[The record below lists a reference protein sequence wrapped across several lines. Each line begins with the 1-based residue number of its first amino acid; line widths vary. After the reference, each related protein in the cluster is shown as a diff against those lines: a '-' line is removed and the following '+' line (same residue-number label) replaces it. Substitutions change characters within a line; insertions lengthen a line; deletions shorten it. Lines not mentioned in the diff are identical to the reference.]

1 MTSKGDRLS
10 LPFML
15 SQTNSRQQTDG
26 GDVSEITSPF
36 EEENRQSYGS
46 SLFSRLSRGQRTSPK
61 QDRSQSSQSSPEDR
75 QFDYLSTINSAE
87 ESIHREES
95 KSNSSVPDKQP
106 QRVQGTGADYSL
118 SNSRANDESYSMM
131 FSSNENDKSISWE
144 ISPMKEHKTTSRGS
158 ISTGIQSNDRFNTTR
173 PQLEVTMITS
183 STDTSSRVANENEW
197 RQVDDVEGRTY
208 YYNRK
213 TRVSKWHLP
222 PGAVVVKRKVSS
234 RSYDSQLLRS
244 PKQPMSRQLNHS
256 QQNDKSAIANHSPAK
271 VKISKSQQSV
281 ATYDDHDEHKEGDC
295 DSYSSDG
302 NYSSVAAEE
311 ESLEISTNRLQIHD
325 IKSPQDPSPALYC
338 VYCGVKCDT
347 ATVLGHHLTSCK
359 AFEHMQV
366 HGQSTQMEIES
377 LLFKAWSQIGNST
390 GVSSIMPTIQPI
402 VDHLSNQ
409 EEVRYSSPKRS
420 QIGNSTAVSHSFIP
434 TTIQPSVDHSF
445 NQEEVR
451 YSSPKKFEA
460 SYDNETFIGND
471 GTSSYEQTYVAAT
484 PPKTPTSTRKARR
497 EVENVYCVEKK
508 SCPFCQLEFNKG
520 NELSSHLLK
529 CKARKSARKQRR
541 KKKESP
547 PVSPYEPRSLRKP
560 VTPGRRMP
568 VSFESGL
575 CIYL

>member
-1 MTSKGDRLS
+1 
-10 LPFML
+10 
-15 SQTNSRQQTDG
+15 
-26 GDVSEITSPF
+26 
-36 EEENRQSYGS
+36 
-46 SLFSRLSRGQRTSPK
+46 
-61 QDRSQSSQSSPEDR
+61 
-75 QFDYLSTINSAE
+75 
-87 ESIHREES
+87 
-95 KSNSSVPDKQP
+95 
-106 QRVQGTGADYSL
+106 VQGIGADYSL
-118 SNSRANDESYSMM
+118 SNSRD
-131 FSSNENDKSISWE
+131 NDKSISWD
-144 ISPMKEHKTTSRGS
+144 INPMKEHKTISRGS
-158 ISTGIQSNDRFNTTR
+158 ISTGNHSSARFNTTR
-173 PQLEVTMITS
+173 PQLEVTMVTA
-183 STDTSSRVANENEW
+183 STDTSSRVANDNEW
-197 RQVDDVEGRTY
+197 RQVEDTEGRTY

-222 PGAVVVKRKVSS
+222 PGAVVVKKKISNK
-234 RSYDSQLLRS
+234 SYDSQLLRT

-256 QQNDKSAIANHSPAK
+256 QENDSAVTNHSPAK
-271 VKISKSQQSV
+271 VEISKSQQSV

-302 NYSSVAAEE
+302 GYSSVAEE
-311 ESLEISTNRLQIHD
+311 ESLEGRTNRLQIQD

-347 ATVLGHHLTSCK
+347 TTVLGHHLTACK
-359 AFEHMQV
+359 AFEHLQV

-390 GVSSIMPTIQPI
+390 
-402 VDHLSNQ
+402 
-409 EEVRYSSPKRS
+409 
-420 QIGNSTAVSHSFIP
+420 AVPSFVP
-434 TTIQPSVDHSF
+434 TIQPSVNNSF
-445 NQEEVR
+445 SQEEVR

-460 SYDNETFIGND
+460 SYNETFSGGND
-471 GTSSYEQTYVAAT
+471 VTLSYEQAYAAAT
-484 PPKTPTSTRKARR
+484 PPKTPTPTRKARK
-497 EVENVYCVEKK
+497 EIENVYCIEKK

-575 CIYL
+575 CI

>member
-26 GDVSEITSPF
+26 GDLVSEITSPF
-36 EEENRQSYGS
+36 EEQSYGS
-46 SLFSRLSRGQRTSPK
+46 SLFSRLSRGQRTSH
-61 QDRSQSSQSSPEDR
+61 QDRSQSSPSSPEGGHL
-75 QFDYLSTINSAE
+75 DYLSTINSTE

-95 KSNSSVPDKQP
+95 KSNSSVSDKQP
-106 QRVQGTGADYSL
+106 QRVQGTGTDYSL
-118 SNSRANDESYSMM
+118 SNSRANDDESYSMM
-131 FSSNENDKSISWE
+131 FSSNDQNDKSISWD
-144 ISPMKEHKTTSRGS
+144 ISPMKEHKTTSRCS
-158 ISTGIQSNDRFNTTR
+158 ISTGIQSSARNTTR
-173 PQLEVTMITS
+173 PQLEVTMVTA
-183 STDTSSRVANENEW
+183 STDTSSRVANDNEW
-197 RQVDDVEGRTY
+197 RQVEDTEGRTY

-222 PGAVVVKRKVSS
+222 PGAVVVKKKVSNK
-234 RSYDSQLLRS
+234 SYDSQLLKT

-256 QQNDKSAIANHSPAK
+256 RQNDESAIANHSPAK

-281 ATYDDHDEHKEGDC
+281 ATYDDYNEHKEGDC

-302 NYSSVAAEE
+302 GYSSVAED
-311 ESLEISTNRLQIHD
+311 ESLENITNRLQIPD
-325 IKSPQDPSPALYC
+325 IKSPQDASPSCDALYC

-347 ATVLGHHLTSCK
+347 TTVLAHHLTTCK
-359 AFEHMQV
+359 AFEQLQL

-390 GVSSIMPTIQPI
+390 GVPSIMPTIQPT
-402 VDHLSNQ
+402 V
-409 EEVRYSSPKRS
+409 K
-420 QIGNSTAVSHSFIP
+420 
-434 TTIQPSVDHSF
+434 HSF

-451 YSSPKKFEA
+451 YSSPQKFEA
-460 SYDNETFIGND
+460 LSYNETFSGGND
-471 GTSSYEQTYVAAT
+471 VTSSYEQTYVAAA

-497 EVENVYCVEKK
+497 EVENVYCIEKK

-568 VSFESGL
+568 VSLISFESGL
-575 CIYL
+575 CI

>member
-1 MTSKGDRLS
+1 MSFFKYLVN
-10 LPFML
+10 L
-15 SQTNSRQQTDG
+15 
-26 GDVSEITSPF
+26 
-36 EEENRQSYGS
+36 Y
-46 SLFSRLSRGQRTSPK
+46 
-61 QDRSQSSQSSPEDR
+61 
-75 QFDYLSTINSAE
+75 FDYLSTINSTN

-95 KSNSSVPDKQP
+95 KSNSSVSGQQP
-106 QRVQGTGADYSL
+106 ERVQGTGADYSL
-118 SNSRANDESYSMM
+118 SNSISNNESYSMM
-131 FSSNENDKSISWE
+131 FNSNDNDKSISWH
-144 ISPMKEHKTTSRGS
+144 ISPLKEHKTTSRSS
-158 ISTGIQSNDRFNTTR
+158 ISTGIQSNAR
-173 PQLEVTMITS
+173 PQLEVTMITT
-183 STDTSSRVANENEW
+183 STDTSSRVANDNEW
-197 RQVDDVEGRTY
+197 RQVEDTGGRTY

-234 RSYDSQLLRS
+234 RSYDSQLLRT

-256 QQNDKSAIANHSPAK
+256 RQNDESAIANHSPAK
-271 VKISKSQQSV
+271 VKISRSQHSV
-281 ATYDDHDEHKEGDC
+281 ATYDDYNENKEGDC

-302 NYSSVAAEE
+302 GYSSVAED
-311 ESLEISTNRLQIHD
+311 ESLENRTNRLQIPD

-347 ATVLGHHLTSCK
+347 TTVLGHHLTTCK
-359 AFEHMQV
+359 AFEHLQI

-390 GVSSIMPTIQPI
+390 
-402 VDHLSNQ
+402 
-409 EEVRYSSPKRS
+409 
-420 QIGNSTAVSHSFIP
+420 AVSHFFMP
-434 TTIQPSVDHSF
+434 TTIQPTVNHSF

-460 SYDNETFIGND
+460 SYDETFSGYD
-471 GTSSYEQTYVAAT
+471 VTSSYEQSYVAAT
-484 PPKTPTSTRKARR
+484 PPKTPTSTRRTRR
-497 EVENVYCVEKK
+497 EVENVYCIEQK

-547 PVSPYEPRSLRKP
+547 PVSPYEPRSVRKP

-568 VSFESGL
+568 VSIISFSFGL
-575 CIYL
+575 CI

>member
-26 GDVSEITSPF
+26 GDISEITSPF
-36 EEENRQSYGS
+36 EDRQSYGS

-61 QDRSQSSQSSPEDR
+61 QDRSQSSPSSPR
-75 QFDYLSTINSAE
+75 L
-87 ESIHREES
+87 HREET
-95 KSNSSVPDKQP
+95 KNNSSVSGQQP

-118 SNSRANDESYSMM
+118 SNSRAKDDESYSMM
-131 FSSNENDKSISWE
+131 FNGNDNDKSISWQ
-144 ISPMKEHKTTSRGS
+144 ISPLKEHKTTSRSS
-158 ISTGIQSNDRFNTTR
+158 ISTGIQSNAR
-173 PQLEVTMITS
+173 PQLEVTMVTA
-183 STDTSSRVANENEW
+183 STASSRVANDNEW
-197 RQVDDVEGRTY
+197 RQVEDNEGRTY

-213 TRVSKWHLP
+213 TRVSKWYLP
-222 PGAVVVKRKVSS
+222 PGAVVVKKKVSS
-234 RSYDSQLLRS
+234 KSYDSQLLQTS
-244 PKQPMSRQLNHS
+244 KQPVSRQLNQS
-256 QQNDKSAIANHSPAK
+256 QENESDAANHSPAK
-271 VKISKSQQSV
+271 VEINTSQQSV
-281 ATYDDHDEHKEGDC
+281 ATYDDYNEHKEGDC

-302 NYSSVAAEE
+302 GYSSVAEE
-311 ESLEISTNRLQIHD
+311 ESLENRTNRLQIQD
-325 IKSPQDPSPALYC
+325 IKSPQDASPSCDALYC

-347 ATVLGHHLTSCK
+347 TTVLGHHLTSCK
-359 AFEHMQV
+359 AFEHLQV

-390 GVSSIMPTIQPI
+390 ALSSIKPI
-402 VDHLSNQ
+402 VNH
-409 EEVRYSSPKRS
+409 
-420 QIGNSTAVSHSFIP
+420 T
-434 TTIQPSVDHSF
+434 F

-460 SYDNETFIGND
+460 SYDETFIGND
-471 GTSSYEQTYVAAT
+471 VTLSYEQTYGAAT
-484 PPKTPTSTRKARR
+484 PPKTPTSTRRTRR
-497 EVENVYCVEKK
+497 ENENVYCIEKK

-568 VSFESGL
+568 VSFISFDL
-575 CIYL
+575 FFVFKCNSTNSLPILHNDNIL